1 MQTYRF
7 SELTE
12 ETLSTL
18 VSLNRIAG
26 VSEAWTNMQE
36 VALTPAEL
44 GQLDYLKSIWRE
56 RHLVALN
63 EATVWARAIY
73 PMLVLAERDYVQAW
87 SGVPMKATYPTFQL
101 EGEADGALAPEI
113 GGKIQ
118 QPYLIVHEAKR
129 GVNTSPDPEVQLL
142 GEMLAAAWLNWKKD
156 ANPEQEIFG
165 CYTVAATWSFVQGIV
180 SDIDSE
186 KPAVAISFAPEYNG
200 VSDAERIL
208 KILKGIVA
216 KQHSKYN

>member
-18 VSLNRIAG
+18 VSLHRIAG

-87 SGVPMKATYPTFQL
+87 SGVSMKATYPTFQL

-129 GVNTSPDPEVQLL
+129 GVNTTPDPEVQLL

-165 CYTVAATWSFVQGIV
+165 CYTVAVTWSFVQGIV
-180 SDIDSE
+180 RGIDSE
-186 KPAVAISFAPEYNG
+186 KPAFTISFAPEYNG
-200 VSDAERIL
+200 VSDAECIL
-208 KILKGIVA
+208 KILKAIVA

>member
-118 QPYLIVHEAKR
+118 QPYLIVHGAKQ
-129 GVNTSPDPEVQLL
+129 GVNTSPDPEVELL

-165 CYTVAATWSFVQGIV
+165 CYTVAATWSFVHSIV